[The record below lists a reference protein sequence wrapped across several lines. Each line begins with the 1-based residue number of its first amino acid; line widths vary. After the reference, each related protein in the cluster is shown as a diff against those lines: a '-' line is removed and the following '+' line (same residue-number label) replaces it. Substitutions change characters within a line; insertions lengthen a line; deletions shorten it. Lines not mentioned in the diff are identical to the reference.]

1 MAAKGLL
8 IKEHREGDLV
18 TVSVIGDLLI
28 TNADGLKR
36 HLDRV
41 IADGVRTLILDMSGV
56 GYIDSFGVGVV
67 VETQSLVDEQHG
79 RFRVLVNETISRI
92 FLKSH
97 LDGYVD
103 IALKNSVPPDSG

>member
-1 MAAKGLL
+1 MSAKGLL
-8 IKEHREGDLV
+8 IKEHREGDRV

-36 HLDRV
+36 HLDRAV
-41 IADGVRTLILDMSGV
+41 AGGLHTLTLDMSGV

-67 VETQSLVDEQHG
+67 VETQSLVDERRG

-97 LDGYVD
+97 LNGYVD
-103 IALKNSVPPDSG
+103 IAVKNSVSPEPE